1 MTNLFFNGM
10 TKDFFLKH
18 YWNKRPCLFKQAL
31 PEIKDLGTTKDFLE
45 LALEDDY
52 ETRMVIETGGDYP
65 WQAKEGPF
73 KKSDFNQKALWT
85 LICHNLET
93 VNEDF
98 QQLKKR
104 IDFLPQWNFDDIMA
118 TVSNKGASVGAHIDD
133 YSVFIIQGKGKRHW
147 LLEEN
152 PKRGYWPDL
161 DIRLLKQF
169 NPEIEWILEP
179 GDMIYIPPNVAH
191 HGISLEDSISYSL
204 GLKSVRYNE
213 LLVNFTMDL
222 MTELKK
228 ESYSVDRKAVS
239 ADPFLISK
247 KVRDDIFQ
255 DITTLFSDRKKFE
268 YSLQKFLTRPK
279 NESYSEEELSDK
291 EILKILKKTRLK
303 RDAWA
308 RLASI
313 KMSKGQYRIS
323 INQNMFLLNTTE
335 YEIICGY
342 FERSPLESFKIRP
355 EDLKIIALQEIF
367 IKGFSMGLF
376 YREKE

>member
-1 MTNLFFNGM
+1 M

-18 YWNKRPCLFKQAL
+18 YWNKKPCLFKQAL
-31 PEIKDLGTTKDFLE
+31 PEIKDFGTIKDFLE
-45 LALEDDY
+45 MALEDDH

-73 KKSDFNQKALWT
+73 KKSDFNQKTLWT
-85 LICHNLET
+85 LICHNLEI

-104 IDFLPQWNFDDIMA
+104 INFLPQWNFDDIMA
-118 TVSNKGASVGAHIDD
+118 TVSKKGASVGAHIDD
-133 YSVFIIQGKGKRHW
+133 YSVFIIQGKGKRRW

-152 PKRGYWPDL
+152 PKRGYLPDL

-169 NPEIEWILEP
+169 DPEIEWILEP

-213 LLVNFTMDL
+213 LIVNFAMDL

-279 NESYSEEELSDK
+279 NESYPDEELSDK
-291 EILKILKKTRLK
+291 EILKILKKTWLK

-308 RLASI
+308 RLASM
-313 KMSKGQYRIS
+313 KMSKGYYRIS
-323 INQNMFLLNTTE
+323 INQNMFLLKTVE
-335 YEIICGY
+335 YKIICDY
-342 FERSPLESFKIRP
+342 FERSPLKPFKIRP
-355 EDLKIIALQEIF
+355 EHLKIMALQEIF

-376 YREKE
+376 YREIE